1 MKRSYFV
8 SISPFLAVGF
18 FFLSVHPVPS
28 VQERAMVAS
37 PINAQV
43 NSKVQVKVVDKY
55 DKLPLIFEEN
65 RGQTD
70 RRVKFLSRLPGYELF
85 LTNDEAVLALYGNV
99 NKQWPK
105 IDAAGHA
112 RRRNTPD
119 PEPEGVLQ
127 MKLHN
132 ANPPA
137 SLIGLDE
144 VAGRSNYFIGNDPRN
159 WRTNILNYAKVQ
171 YKEVYPGIDL
181 VYHGS
186 EQQLEYDFIIAPG
199 GDPGR
204 IAFDI
209 LGAKQILRDKQGD
222 LLFKVGGREI
232 RWHRPVVYQKE
243 KEDGAPEEIAADYAI
258 TGKDRVSF
266 ELAKYDATR
275 PLYIDPII
283 YSTYLGGS
291 NTDVG
296 SAIAV
301 DSSGNVYVT
310 GRTISTDFPTTTGA
324 YQTSCNGGSS
334 CSQDAFV
341 TKMNATGTALVYS
354 TYLGGSAADAGAAI
368 TLDSS
373 GNAYITGQTSSTDFP
388 TTSGAFRTTGNS
400 AGGAF
405 VTELDPAGSALVYST
420 YLVGSTGSSGAT
432 GIAVDRAGRA
442 YVTGDTTSGPHI
454 ADDFPTTPGAFQT
467 TCYNACVFVTEFN
480 PTGTAL
486 VYSTYLGAG
495 ILLSSI
501 AVDGSG
507 SAYVTGYTISGTV
520 PTTPG
525 AFQTTCVG
533 VEDAFVTKF
542 NATGTALVY
551 STFLCSPKE
560 GGGSGITVDN
570 SGNAYVTGFA
580 GDGFPTTPGAFQTTC
595 PDLGVPLCLA
605 AFVTEV
611 NPAGSALVY
620 SSYLGGSGSDG
631 GSSIAVDSSG
641 NAFVTGTAYS
651 TYFPTTPGAFQT
663 SLDGPSDAFLAVVN
677 PSGSALYYSTY
688 LGGGAADSGNG
699 IAVDSS
705 HNAYVTGT
713 TSSTDFPTTTGVFQ
727 ATCTGCKQYSDAF
740 VSKFNFDQSVS
751 AFLAPANLTFGNQ
764 IASSTSPPQT
774 FTLSSNG
781 IELPLSITSIQVTG
795 PNAGDFAEVNNCSSS
810 LPSTGNCTINVTFTP
825 TGGGTRTA
833 AVTVTDNAPN
843 SPQTVSLSGA
853 GQDFSIVS
861 SGSSPATVSPGQI
874 ANYTLTIA
882 PVGAFAQNL
891 ALTCNG
897 APTQSTCII
906 PSSVALNSS
915 ASKTVPVSVVTT
927 GPSAALASPNFP
939 SAGRPA
945 IWFASC
951 GFLGF
956 MILSTVV
963 TKWRNRSRRL
973 SYVLAFLCLI
983 SLGITSLA
991 CGGNSS
997 SNGRNGGGTPAGS
1010 YNLTVSG
1017 TFSSASTTLTHNV
1030 KLTLVVQ

>member
-1 MKRSYFV
+1 V
-8 SISPFLAVGF
+8 DP
-18 FFLSVHPVPS
+18 
-28 VQERAMVAS
+28 
-37 PINAQV
+37 
-43 NSKVQVKVVDKY
+43 KVQVKVVDKY
-55 DKLPLIFEEN
+55 GKLPLIFEAN

-70 RRVKFLSRLPGYELF
+70 RRVKFLSRLPGYTLF
-85 LTNDEAVLALYGNV
+85 LTNDEVVLALYGNV
-99 NKQWPK
+99 NKQWAK

-112 RRRNTPD
+112 PRRNTPT
-119 PEPEGVLQ
+119 PEAEGVLQ

-137 SLIGLDE
+137 SLTGLDE
-144 VAGRSNYFIGNDPRN
+144 LAGRSNYFIGNDPRN
-159 WRTNILNYAKVQ
+159 WRTNIPNYAKVQ
-171 YKEVYPGIDL
+171 YEEVYPGIDL

-199 GDPGR
+199 ADPGR

-209 LGAKQILRDKQGD
+209 LGAKQILRDKRGD
-222 LLFKVGGREI
+222 LLFKVGEREI

-243 KEDGAPEEIAADYAI
+243 KWDGAPEEIAADYAI

-291 NTDVG
+291 NSDVG

-310 GRTISTDFPTTTGA
+310 GHTLSTDFSTTTGA

-334 CSQDAFV
+334 CSQYGDAFV
-341 TKMNATGTALVYS
+341 TKMNATGTALIYS

-388 TTSGAFRTTGNS
+388 TTSSAFQRTGNS
-400 AGGAF
+400 AGDVF
-405 VTELDPAGSALVYST
+405 VTEIDPGGSALVYST
-420 YLVGSTGSSGAT
+420 YLGGSFGSGGKS
-432 GIAVDRAGRA
+432 IAVDSAGDA
-442 YVTGDTTSGPHI
+442 FVTGFTGSGDHI
-454 ADDFPTTPGAFQT
+454 PDDFPTTPGAFQT
-467 TCYNACVFVTEFN
+467 TCYNACVFVAEFN

-486 VYSTYLGAG
+486 VYSTYLSSG
-495 ILLSSI
+495 IVLSSI

-507 SAYVTGYTISGTV
+507 SAYVTGYTFAGSV

-525 AFQTTCVG
+525 AFQTTCG
-533 VEDAFVTKF
+533 GAQDAFVTKF

-551 STFLCSPKE
+551 STFLCSPKVS
-560 GGGSGITVDN
+560 GGYAITVDS
-570 SGNAYVTGFA
+570 SGNAYVTGA
-580 GDGFPTTPGAFQTTC
+580 ASDGFPTTPGAFQTTC
-595 PDLGVPLCLA
+595 NDLGVPLCSA

-620 SSYLGGSGSDG
+620 STYLGGSASDQ

-641 NAFVTGTAYS
+641 DAFVTGTAYS
-651 TYFPTTPGAFQT
+651 IYFPTTPGGFQT
-663 SLDGPSDAFLAVVN
+663 SLDGPSDAFVAEVN

-688 LGGGAADSGNG
+688 LGGSAADYGYG
-699 IAVDSS
+699 IALDSS

-713 TSSTDFPTTTGVFQ
+713 TSSTDFPATTGVFQ
-727 ATCTGCKQYSDAF
+727 ATCTGCTQYSDAF

-751 AFLAPANLTFGNQ
+751 ASLAPANLTFGNQ
-764 IASSTSPPQT
+764 IASSTSSPQT
-774 FTLSSNG
+774 FSLSSNG

-795 PNAGDFAEVNNCSSS
+795 PNAGDFAEVNNCPSSV
-810 LPSTGNCTINVTFTP
+810 PSTGKCTITVTFTP
-825 TGGGTRTA
+825 TGGGPRIA
-833 AVTVTDNAPN
+833 AVNVTDNAPN
-843 SPQTVSLSGA
+843 SPQTVSLTGA

-861 SGSSPATVSPGQI
+861 SGSSTATVSPGQI

-882 PVGAFAQNL
+882 PVGAFAENL
-891 ALTCNG
+891 DLTCNG

-906 PSSVALNSS
+906 PSSVALNGSS
-915 ASKTVPVSVVTT
+915 SNTVTVSVLTT
-927 GPSAALASPNFP
+927 GPSARLASPNFP
-939 SAGRPA
+939 SASRPA
-945 IWFASC
+945 IGFASC
-951 GFLGF
+951 AFPGF
-956 MILSTVV
+956 MILWTVS
-963 TKWRNRSRRL
+963 TKWRNRDRRL
-973 SYVLAFLCLI
+973 FYVLAFLCLI
-983 SLGITSLA
+983 SLGITSVA

-997 SNGRNGGGTPAGS
+997 SNGRKVGGTPAGS

-1017 TFSSASTTLTHNV
+1017 TFSSGSTTLTHNM